1 MYIFSVNKM
10 CSNKMLI
17 TNTINL
23 PGIKLLRGFFNK
35 LKTSLKHL
43 TSDDANESSLYFNCI
58 NQNIISGIKS
68 PINTNTSLDN
78 ERVELR

>member
-1 MYIFSVNKM
+1 M
-10 CSNKMLI
+10 CSNKILI

-23 PGIKLLRGFFNK
+23 PGIKLLWGLFNK
-35 LKTSLKHL
+35 LKNLLKHL

-58 NQNIISGIKS
+58 DQNILCGIKS

-78 ERVELR
+78 ERVELQ